1 MKISKVALC
10 AAILF
15 TAAMAPLM
23 PRANATLGTLR
34 WQNTTFYGTD
44 SFYGTTVSAYQPGE
58 TASLY
63 IPVRNDLGVSNINV
77 TNAKVEMDWN
87 GNYTASGLPIQI
99 FRNGWA
105 AVTLTFTVPSTST
118 ASNYWDHS
126 GELIVNYTIPGSST
140 QLQYF
145 DSVPTLAVYTSD
157 QASAQNIIQQLSA
170 IVPSSFIAGSPC
182 GGLGSSGFKTAT
194 GSADCQQAVQ
204 QYVLGASFY
213 KAGNFTAAN
222 NALKNA
228 QTDWN
233 NAINADTG
241 TGANQDLGATL
252 GSYGLLLLGIG
263 GLIGGLAVLVY
274 ALKRPK
280 ELRALAAST
289 TH

>member
-1 MKISKVALC
+1 MKISKIALC
-10 AAILF
+10 AAILL
-15 TAAMAPLM
+15 TLAIAPLV
-23 PRANATLGTLR
+23 PRANATIGNQR
-34 WQNTTFYGTD
+34 WQNTTYQGTD
-44 SFYGTTVSAYQPGE
+44 SFYSTTVSAYQPGE

-63 IPVRNDLGVSNINV
+63 IPVTNNLGVSNINV

-118 ASNYWDHS
+118 ASNFWDHS

-140 QLQYF
+140 QQQWF
-145 DSVPTLAVYTSD
+145 DSVPTFAVYSSD
-157 QASAQNIIQQLSA
+157 QASAQNLIQQLSA
-170 IVPSSFIAGSPC
+170 ISTSFGSPC

-194 GSADCQQAVQ
+194 GNADCQQAVQ
-204 QYVLGASFY
+204 QFNLGSSLY

-233 NAINADTG
+233 NAVNADTG
-241 TGANQDLGATL
+241 TGANEDLGSTL

-274 ALKRPK
+274 AMRRPK

>member
-10 AAILF
+10 AAILL
-15 TAAMAPLM
+15 TVAIAPLV
-23 PRANATLGTLR
+23 PRANATIGTLR
-34 WQNTTFYGTD
+34 WQNTTFSGTD

-63 IPVRNDLGVSNINV
+63 IPVTNNLGVSNINV
-77 TNAKVEMDWN
+77 TYAKVQMDWN

-118 ASNYWDHS
+118 ASNYWDHN
-126 GELIVNYTIPGSST
+126 GELTVNYTIPGVST
-140 QLQYF
+140 QQQWF
-145 DSVPTLAVYTSD
+145 DSVPAFAVYSSD
-157 QASAQNIIQQLSA
+157 QANAQNLIQQLSA
-170 IVPSSFIAGSPC
+170 ISTSFGSPC

-194 GSADCQQAVQ
+194 GNADCQQAVQ
-204 QYVLGASFY
+204 QYTLGSALY
-213 KAGNFTAAN
+213 KAGNFTSAN
-222 NALKNA
+222 NALMNA

-241 TGANQDLGATL
+241 TGAQQDIGATL